1 MGLGEEDH
9 KSEVPFSSH
18 HIREWGHPHAIP
30 VTWAFVTWFR
40 SCLPG
45 FPTVKS
51 LFSPFPPLFLRS
63 QQWPNFLLSCRWV
76 IKWWRW
82 EEEGRGGESGFKG
95 DSSCSHKIKR
105 YLLLGRKATTNL
117 DSLLK
122 SRDITLLTM
131 VRIVKTMVFPVVM
144 YRCESDHKGRVPKN

>member
-95 DSSCSHKIKR
+95 DSSLKFGLG
-105 YLLLGRKATTNL
+105 LLLTAER
-117 DSLLK
+117 
-122 SRDITLLTM
+122 SRRRLQLHGQIYSRELNSAIWAHA
-131 VRIVKTMVFPVVM
+131 VERSSYEQIVSN
-144 YRCESDHKGRVPKN
+144 RGSARGL